1 MLQKEMN
8 QLFNSLPFCKPA
20 GLKRNFINSLL
31 LFLMLFYSFAVDA
44 QQVAAIITTPK
55 AVINEF
61 MDQRFGMFIHFGPV
75 SLRGTEIGW
84 SRNKEVPQA
93 EYDTLYKEFNPALFN
108 ADTWVKTAKNA
119 GMKYLTI
126 TAKHH
131 DGFCLWP
138 TSYSP
143 YNISN
148 SPFKRDIIGE
158 LATAC
163 KKQGIKFCIYF
174 TVLDWHDSD
183 YPMQNPQ
190 NLFGGMVYDS
200 THNVTGDMKRFTGR
214 MKNELKE
221 LITRYKPY
229 MLWFDGFW
237 ETPWTAEYGKDIYS
251 YIKILDKNV
260 IINNRL
266 GKGDNTKF
274 QKESVGDFL
283 TPEQKVGELNMND
296 PWESCITICN
306 QWAWKPNDKMKSLKE
321 CLQTLV
327 QTAAG
332 NGNLLFNVG
341 PMMDGRIEARQVA
354 RLKEMG
360 DWLTKN
366 GESIYGTKGGPYI
379 PNKIFAATRKSNK
392 IYLHVFAREADELE
406 IPSPGDAKILKAYF
420 LNGKEVRFSQAATG
434 VKIELPLKLPDEV
447 SNVIVLELDKNA
459 EQVPVVGK
467 G

>member
-1 MLQKEMN
+1 MN
-8 QLFNSLPFCKPA
+8 QLFNPSSFYKSA
-20 GLKRNFINSLL
+20 GTSKNFKNSLL
-31 LFLMLFYSFAVDA
+31 IFLLLLFSFVIRA
-44 QQVAAIITTPK
+44 QQAADIITTPK
-55 AVINEF
+55 AVIKKF

-93 EYDTLYKEFNPALFN
+93 EYDSLYKEFKPALFN
-108 ADTWVKTAKNA
+108 ADTWVTTAKNA

-174 TVLDWHDSD
+174 TVLDWHDAD
-183 YPMQNPQ
+183 YPIHSPHHPSN
-190 NLFGGMVYDS
+190 GTAYDS
-200 THNVTGDMKRFTGR
+200 TFHVTGDMQRFTDR

-221 LITRYKPY
+221 LITRYKPF
-229 MLWFDGFW
+229 MLWFDGWW
-237 ETPWTAEYGKDIYS
+237 EAPWTVAYGREIYS
-251 YIKILDKNV
+251 YIKALDKN
-260 IINNRL
+260 IIVNNRL

-283 TPEQKVGELNMND
+283 TPEQKVGKLNMND
-296 PWESCITICN
+296 PWESCITICD

-332 NGNLLFNVG
+332 NGNLLLNVG
-341 PMMDGRIEARQVA
+341 PMMDGRIETRQVA

-360 DWLTKN
+360 GWLTKY

-392 IYLHVFAREADELE
+392 IYLHVFAREADELA

-420 LNGKEVRFSQAATG
+420 LNGNVVKFSQAATG

-447 SNVIVLELDKNA
+447 SNVIVLDLDKNA
-459 EQVPVVGK
+459 EEIPVAGK
-467 G
+467 